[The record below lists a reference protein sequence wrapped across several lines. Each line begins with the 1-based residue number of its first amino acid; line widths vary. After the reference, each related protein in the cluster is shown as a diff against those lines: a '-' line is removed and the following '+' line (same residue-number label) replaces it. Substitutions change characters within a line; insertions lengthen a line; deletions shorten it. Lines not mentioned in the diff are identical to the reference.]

1 MSATLTPAATLD
13 YADARKRMV
22 ESQIRPNRI
31 TNARLL
37 SAMAELPRE
46 RFVPSAQ
53 RQLAYGD
60 CDVKLARGRVMA
72 SPLSIARL
80 VQLAAPGLGERALV
94 VGANT
99 GYGAALVAACGAS
112 VIALESDPTLAALA
126 KQTLTSAVT
135 VVERALAD
143 GCPEQGP
150 YDIILIEG
158 AVADLPPKLLGQ
170 LRAGGRI
177 VAVHPGKGQ
186 ASQAFIAQQGPSSIT
201 ERVMFDCA
209 LPELPG
215 LGKRKAFVF

>member
-1 MSATLTPAATLD
+1 MSATLTPSATLD

-31 TNARLL
+31 TNPRLL
-37 SAMAELPRE
+37 AAMAELPRE
-46 RFVPSAQ
+46 RFVPLGLRAQ
-53 RQLAYGD
+53 AYGD
-60 CDVKLARGRVMA
+60 CDVKLPRGRTMA
-72 SPLSIARL
+72 APLSIARL
-80 VQLAAPGLGERALV
+80 VQLANPSLGERALV

-112 VIALESDPTLAALA
+112 VIALESDASLAAQA
-126 KQTLTSAVT
+126 KQTLSSAVT

-158 AVADLPPKLLGQ
+158 AIAAIPPKLLGQ

-177 VAVHPGKGQ
+177 VAVRPGKGQ
-186 ASQAFIAQQGPSSIT
+186 ASQAFIAEQGPAGVT
-201 ERVMFDCA
+201 ERVAQDCA

-215 LGKRKAFVF
+215 LAQPRAFVF